1 MWRKFKENIYAVVDL
16 NIVIMIGIV
25 FAALMVI
32 AYINFTLEGSL
43 IPDYPN
49 GSDAANAAWNTTY
62 ADMANSTGNITTGF
76 DSAINL
82 ILVAITIFILALA
95 IAALLML
102 RGRRR

>member
-1 MWRKFKENIYAVVDL
+1 MWRKFKDSKDAVVDL
-16 NIVIMIGIV
+16 SVVIMIGIV

-32 AYINFTLEGSL
+32 AYINFTLETQLAPTG
-43 IPDYPN
+43 
-49 GSDAANAAWNTTY
+49 DAANTI
-62 ADMANSTGNITTGF
+62 SNITVGF

-102 RGRRR
+102 RGGKR

>member
-1 MWRKFKENIYAVVDL
+1 MFEKAWKRFLADTCAVVDL
-16 NIVIMIGIV
+16 SVVVMIGIV

-32 AYINFTLEGSL
+32 AYIIFTLQTQLGAT
-43 IPDYPN
+43 
-49 GSDAANAAWNTTY
+49 GDAANTI
-62 ADMANSTGNITTGF
+62 GNITSGF

-102 RGRRR
+102 RGSNR

>member
-1 MWRKFKENIYAVVDL
+1 MKSLKDNKHAVVDL
-16 NIVIMIGIV
+16 SIVIMIGIV

-32 AYINFTLEGSL
+32 AYINFTLKDQLLPVAPGATTTTA
-43 IPDYPN
+43 YN
-49 GSDAANAAWNTTY
+49 NTYNTV
-62 ADMANSTGNITTGF
+62 GNITSGF

-102 RGRRR
+102 RGRR

>member
-1 MWRKFKENIYAVVDL
+1 MRKLWQTKDAVVDL
-16 NIVIMIGIV
+16 SVVIMIGIV

-32 AYINFTLEGSL
+32 AYINFTLEEQLGAT
-43 IPDYPN
+43 
-49 GSDAANAAWNTTY
+49 GDAANTIA
-62 ADMANSTGNITTGF
+62 NITAGF

-102 RGRRR
+102 RGKR